1 MSTEAKKKSRTQLV
15 IRGVRASRKFTA
27 LSLSLVFHLFSA
39 IWKQTCSSR
48 GCRVAGVPFHR
59 PSSLHPSSFH
69 PSSFRPSEEE
79 AALLKVLAIRRET
92 AGCVRRPA
100 DRPCS
105 RISLNTKNVPIKVLP
120 NASEHIERHHV
131 ASYETTAEDGGK
143 PIPSK
148 LTGPC
153 PS

>member
-1 MSTEAKKKSRTQLV
+1 MSTEAKKKKPNTACYPRSQGLQEVHR
-15 IRGVRASRKFTA
+15 A
-27 LSLSLVFHLFSA
+27 LSLLFHLFSA
-39 IWKQTCSSR
+39 VWKQTCSSR

-79 AALLKVLAIRRET
+79 ADILKVLAIRRET
-92 AGCVRRPA
+92 AGRVQRPA
-100 DRPCS
+100 DRPRS

-120 NASEHIERHHV
+120 NESEHIEHHHV
-131 ASYETTAEDGGK
+131 ASYETTVEDGRK

-148 LTGPC
+148 LTGPH